1 MWIYEK
7 ILIFIFAPAYEW
19 KLILNF
25 EAIILKLVALY
36 YVSWVY
42 LEIIG
47 NLQHDKEII
56 SIAKNTRALK
66 KQIFTEMLL
75 LDCWISFITNQV
87 LIELL
92 HICGKELPNDQHNC
106 TGSWVFG
113 HLSLNTFTSG
123 LNQVVLAKTAG
134 LQLALHG
141 NISIAVNARELFKRS
156 KDLAS
161 NVVCNE

>member
-1 MWIYEK
+1 MRVYPFFCRKQKRKQTQLKGSFMEMNSMWIYEK
-7 ILIFIFAPAYEW
+7 NLIFIFAPAYEW

-92 HICGKELPNDQHNC
+92 HICGKSCQMIRA
-106 TGSWVFG
+106 
-113 HLSLNTFTSG
+113 
-123 LNQVVLAKTAG
+123 AKWST
-134 LQLALHG
+134 QLH
-141 NISIAVNARELFKRS
+141 RELGFWS
-156 KDLAS
+156 S
-161 NVVCNE
+161 VT